1 MLALPLEVQRAEA
14 NPDLAGSSAQGSGAR
29 YQGAPKPS
37 AQTAEQGAPAA
48 AVIPSSSGYRFQ
60 VTSRFLSPVFRKEGS
75 HSREGPRE
83 PPPESGT
90 GRHQVLE
97 IGLGAV

>member
-1 MLALPLEVQRAEA
+1 MP
-14 NPDLAGSSAQGSGAR
+14 
-29 YQGAPKPS
+29 QGAQLRAPGPGCIRVRRSPLLRQRK
-37 AQTAEQGAPAA
+37 QGAPAA

-60 VTSRFLSPVFRKEGS
+60 VTSGFLSPVFRKEGS